1 MSEFRARLEGEKLI
15 LESISGQPLFIREII
30 VKYALTALSPE
41 NEHFRRI
48 VSDSIKIGSKLS
60 RLEIPVG
67 GLDVVGVDVIYT
79 RGDFTLRDEIQI

>member
-1 MSEFRARLEGEKLI
+1 
-15 LESISGQPLFIREII
+15 

-41 NEHFRRI
+41 NERFRRI